1 MYAALTLACNN
12 NTSGAIIKVTEGVFV
27 LETLN
32 MTMELE
38 LIGQVNVYLGIGIQI
53 IFALFLGGLVGYD
66 REVKLKAA
74 GLKTNIMIC
83 IGATLYT
90 TISLINITDANSLID
105 PNRVSAQIVSG
116 IGFLGAGAIIQ
127 GRGSVTGLTTAATI
141 WVVAAIG
148 YTIGVGFPVVA
159 TVFSLA
165 VLSVLKLMNPLNKL
179 LERKNEYGHFHIEI
193 LAYENAWISIEAIFA
208 EEDIALKYFEEE
220 KKLIDGS
227 LSVINLFVKAHPR
240 AVERI
245 SNELLESIKV
255 KKLNFKSVPKIP
267 DHLVQSAHNQLNLIK
282 KSY

>member
-1 MYAALTLACNN
+1 M
-12 NTSGAIIKVTEGVFV
+12 

-38 LIGQVNVYLGIGIQI
+38 LIGPVNIYLGIGIQI
-53 IFALFLGGLVGYD
+53 LFALFLGGLVGYD

-90 TISLINITDANSLID
+90 SISLLNITDANSLID

-141 WVVAAIG
+141 WAVAAIG
-148 YTIGVGFPVVA
+148 YCIGVGYPIIA
-159 TVFSLA
+159 TVFSVS
-165 VLSVLKLMNPLNKL
+165 VLCVLKLMNPLNRL
-179 LERKNEYGHFHIEI
+179 LERKNSYINFHLEI
-193 LAYENAWISIEAIFA
+193 LAYENAWIAIEPIFA
-208 EEDIALKYFEEE
+208 EEEVEMKYFEEE
-220 KKLIDGS
+220 KKLVDGN
-227 LSVINLFVKAHPR
+227 LSVINIFIFAHPR

-255 KKLNFKSVPKIP
+255 KKLNFKSVSKVP
-267 DHLVQSAHNQLNLIK
+267 DHLIQSAHNQLNLIK